1 MARYTGPIQKKLRS
15 LGLDKYGVY
24 GEKKKVNPVVGRRR
38 RISGYG
44 LQLKEK
50 QKAKFLYGILERQF
64 SNYYK
69 KASLMEGSTGDNLI
83 VLLEKRLDNVLY
95 RSGLFT
101 TRNQSRQ
108 AVNHGHFTVNSKK
121 VNIPSFQVSIGDEIA
136 WTPKGSKTKLFESS
150 AELSKEI
157 APPHWLQ
164 LEKNTSTTT
173 VTKDPSPEDGEI
185 VIDMRQIVE
194 FYSK

>member
-24 GEKKKVNPVVGRRR
+24 GEKKKVNPAGGRRR

-64 SNYYK
+64 RNYYK
-69 KASLMEGSTGDNLI
+69 KASQMDGSTGENLI
-83 VLLEKRLDNVLY
+83 ILLEKRLDNVLY
-95 RSGLFT
+95 RSGLFS

-108 AVNHGHFTVNSKK
+108 AVNHGHFSVNGKK
-121 VNIPSFQVSIGDEIA
+121 VNIPSFQVGIGDEIA
-136 WTPKGSKTKLFESS
+136 WTPKGLKTKLFESS

-164 LEKNTSTTT
+164 LEKTTSTTT
-173 VTKDPSPEDGEI
+173 VIKDPSPEDGEI

>member
-1 MARYTGPIQKKLRS
+1 M
-15 LGLDKYGVY
+15 
-24 GEKKKVNPVVGRRR
+24 NPVVGRRR
-38 RISGYG
+38 RISLYG

-50 QKAKFLYGILERQF
+50 KKAKFLYGILEKQF

-69 KASLMEGSTGDNLI
+69 KASLIEGSTGDNLM

-136 WTPKGSKTKLFESS
+136 WTSKGLKTKLFESS
-150 AELSKEI
+150 VELSKEI
-157 APPHWLQ
+157 APPHWIQ
-164 LEKNTSTTT
+164 LDKNTSTTT
-173 VTKDPSPEDGEI
+173 VIKDPSPEDGEI
-185 VIDMRQIVE
+185 VIDVRQIVE
-194 FYSK
+194 FYSR

>member
-1 MARYTGPIQKKLRS
+1 MCIRDR
-15 LGLDKYGVY
+15 
-24 GEKKKVNPVVGRRR
+24 
-38 RISGYG
+38 
-44 LQLKEK
+44 
-50 QKAKFLYGILERQF
+50 
-64 SNYYK
+64 
-69 KASLMEGSTGDNLI
+69 EGSTGDNLI

-136 WTPKGSKTKLFESS
+136 WTPKGLKTKLFESS
-150 AELSKEI
+150 VELSKEI

-194 FYSK
+194 FYSR

>member
-24 GEKKKVNPVVGRRR
+24 GEKKKVNPVGGRRR

-69 KASLMEGSTGDNLI
+69 KASLMEGSTGENLI

-108 AVNHGHFTVNSKK
+108 AVNLGHFTVNSKK

-136 WTPKGSKTKLFESS
+136 WTPKGLKTKLFESS
-150 AELSKEI
+150 VELSKEI

>member
-1 MARYTGPIQKKLRS
+1 MVLCGKPANKCGWERRKSPPGDRS
-15 LGLDKYGVY
+15 VLSQ
-24 GEKKKVNPVVGRRR
+24 RRR
-38 RISGYG
+38 PSEYAI
-44 LQLKEK
+44 QLKEK

-69 KASLMEGSTGDNLI
+69 KASLMEGSTGENLI

-150 AELSKEI
+150 VELSKEI

>member
-24 GEKKKVNPVVGRRR
+24 SEKKKVNPVGGRRR

-50 QKAKFLYGILERQF
+50 QKAKFLYGILEKQF

-69 KASLMEGSTGDNLI
+69 TASTMDGGTGDNLI
-83 VLLEKRLDNVLY
+83 TLLEKRLDNVLY

-101 TRNQSRQ
+101 TRRQSRQ

-121 VNIPSFQVSIGDEIA
+121 VNIPSFQVKIGDEIA
-136 WTPKGSKTKLFESS
+136 WTPKGLKTKLFETSV
-150 AELSKEI
+150 EVSKEI

-164 LEKNTSTTT
+164 LEKTTSTTT
-173 VTKDPSPEDGEI
+173 VIKDPSPEDGEL

-194 FYSK
+194 FYSR